1 MSAVSWPTHKAKA
14 RSRQTSKLAKKKRGI
29 KLRRLHKDGK
39 RRVISRELN

>member
-1 MSAVSWPTHKAKA
+1 MASISWPTHKAKA

-39 RRVISRELN
+39 RGVISREHA